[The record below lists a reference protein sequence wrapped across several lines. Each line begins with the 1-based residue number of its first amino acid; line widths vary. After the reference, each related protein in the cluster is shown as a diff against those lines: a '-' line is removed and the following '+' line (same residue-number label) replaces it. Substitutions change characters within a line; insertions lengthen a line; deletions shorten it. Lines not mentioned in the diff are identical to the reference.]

1 MMWEYGIVR
10 GTRTFTAWLCL
21 MVVGYG
27 CGGSGAAS
35 QSLPFSDDF
44 SGDCQWPSGSNDDS
58 FSYGCSGGRYEM
70 KLRQDGDNAYHIT
83 QDFGFEAGAV
93 RAQVTAAVVGG
104 GGLKKGAL
112 LGVGCLKDDHHG
124 YVAAVG
130 TYGVWGIARL
140 EKDFTWLTGTTS
152 RSSTI
157 SAAPIVV
164 GIICAKASDGSTT
177 VALLEDG
184 KMVGSTT
191 DRRRPGFD
199 SFSAI
204 LLYANT
210 YPGVV
215 AYDEFAA
222 RKATVREVA
231 NGRANATNGEAG
243 RDR

>member
-1 MMWEYGIVR
+1 MMWEDRIVR
-10 GTRTFTAWLCL
+10 RTRTFTAWLCL
-21 MVVGYG
+21 ILVGYG
-27 CGGSGAAS
+27 CGGGGTAS
-35 QSLPFSDDF
+35 QSLPFADDF
-44 SGDCQWPSGSNDDS
+44 SGDCQWPTGSNDDS
-58 FSYGCSGGRYEM
+58 FSYGCSDGRYEM
-70 KLRQDGDNAYHIT
+70 KLSQEGDNAYHIT
-83 QDFGFEAGAV
+83 QDFGLDSRAV
-93 RAQVTAAVVGG
+93 RAQVTASVVGG
-104 GGLKKGAL
+104 GGRKKGAL

-140 EKDFTWLTGTTS
+140 EKDLTWLTGTTS

-157 SAAPIVV
+157 SAVPIVV

-184 KMVGSTT
+184 KIIGSTT

-199 SFSAI
+199 SFSGI
-204 LLYANT
+204 FLYANT

-222 RKATVREVA
+222 RKATAREVA
-231 NGRANATNGEAG
+231 NSRAKATNGEAG
-243 RDR
+243 